1 MLFASLVDDPSNDLP
16 EDEALVERERLFDII
31 RGLVKWENSS
41 DENVLGM
48 ARKEIL
54 RSTGNN
60 PSPVLDPFCGGG
72 SIPLEAQR
80 LGLEAHGSDLNPVAV
95 VITKALI
102 ELPPKSAGGDTARP
116 VSLLVFPH
124 RQRPVAAGRRHF
136 AERRA

>member
-41 DENVLGM
+41 DGNVLGM

-60 PSPVLDPFCGGG
+60 PPPVLDPFCGGA
-72 SIPLEAQR
+72 SIPLEAQQ
-80 LGLEAHGSDLNPVAV
+80 LELEAHGSDLNPVAV

-102 ELPPKSAGGDTARP
+102 ELPPKSAGDPP
-116 VSLLVFPH
+116 VNPEYVSDGPDLSSWRGAQGLAEDV
-124 RQRPVAAGRRHF
+124 RH
-136 AERRA
+136 